1 MINSPEW
8 HNLLNEGKNVVYNN
22 ININSVSNSTHQAS
36 NTDGWDVYRSDTV
49 AILNS
54 VIVND
59 DDCVSFK
66 PSESTCQSEW
76 RLFLN
81 HVAQILRT

>member
-49 AILNS
+49 SILNS

-66 PSESTCQSEW
+66 PSESSFI
-76 RLFLN
+76 RNDAFLMGM
-81 HVAQILRT
+81 R